1 VVRWVDG
8 FRARLAAEGGE
19 CGADGA
25 QFLRWFDLIGLQR
38 HLKVLGIFARLW
50 YRDGKGGYLAELP
63 RTLGYVRAVARGF
76 PELREFSGWLEAQV
90 VPRLAAANARARQ
103 ARA

>member
-1 VVRWVDG
+1 
-8 FRARLAAEGGE
+8 
-19 CGADGA
+19 
-25 QFLRWFDLIGLQR
+25 
-38 HLKVLGIFARLW
+38 
-50 YRDGKGGYLAELP
+50 
-63 RTLGYVRAVARGF
+63 VARGF